1 MIIAGIIESG
11 NDCTTINLINKI
23 FNDSN
28 KKISIINSGSLTGL
42 DFRKVPEYI
51 RELKKNGVDILL
63 IGIKLEDLKHDV
75 FLGFNFDVIIFVNQA
90 DEIIEGN
97 NNKDNNDIKELTEKL
112 FLLTDDKGTVILNA
126 DDHERIS
133 LLQGKRYS
141 VLTYGFNSKASIT
154 ASSIGEGIYRES
166 FICCLQRTLLTKDGK
181 IIEPQE
187 FDIKVNSG
195 FVDSYSVMAA
205 AAFAIFLGAILTPY
219 SKNNDISFSGQKPK
233 LY

>member
-28 KKISIINSGSLTGL
+28 KKISIVNSGSLTGL
-42 DFRKVPEYI
+42 DYRKVPEYL

-75 FLGFNFDVIIFVNQA
+75 FSGFNFDVIIFVNQA
-90 DEIIEGN
+90 DEILEGDN
-97 NNKDNNDIKELTEKL
+97 NNIKELTEKL

-141 VLTYGFNSKASIT
+141 VLTYGFNSKASVT

-166 FICCLQRTLLTKDGK
+166 FICCLQRNLLTNDGN

-187 FDIKVNSG
+187 FEIKVNSG

-219 SKNNDISFSGQKPK
+219 SKNNDISFKDQKPK

>member
-11 NDCTTINLINKI
+11 NDCTTINLISKI
-23 FNDSN
+23 FNDSD
-28 KKISIINSGSLTGL
+28 KKISIINSGCLTGL
-42 DFRKVPEYI
+42 DYRKVPEYK

-63 IGIKLEDLKHDV
+63 IGIKLEDLIHDV

-90 DEIIEGN
+90 DEILEGDN
-97 NNKDNNDIKELTEKL
+97 NNIKELTEKL

-141 VLTYGFNSKASIT
+141 VLTYGFNSKASVT

-166 FICCLQRTLLTKDGK
+166 FICCLQRNLLTNDGN

-187 FDIKVNSG
+187 FEIKVNSG

-219 SKNNDISFSGQKPK
+219 SKNNDISFKDQKPK

>member
-1 MIIAGIIESG
+1 VIIAGIIESG

-28 KKISIINSGSLTGL
+28 KKISIVNSGSLTGL
-42 DFRKVPEYI
+42 DYRKVPEYL

-75 FLGFNFDVIIFVNQA
+75 FSGFNFDVIIFVNQA
-90 DEIIEGN
+90 DEILEGDN
-97 NNKDNNDIKELTEKL
+97 NNIKELTEKL

-141 VLTYGFNSKASIT
+141 VLTYGFNSKASVT

-166 FICCLQRTLLTKDGK
+166 FICCLQRNLLTNDGN

-187 FDIKVNSG
+187 FEIKVNSG

-219 SKNNDISFSGQKPK
+219 SKNNDISFKDQKPK

>member
-1 MIIAGIIESG
+1 M
-11 NDCTTINLINKI
+11 DY
-23 FNDSN
+23 
-28 KKISIINSGSLTGL
+28 
-42 DFRKVPEYI
+42 RKVPEYK

-63 IGIKLEDLKHDV
+63 IGIKLEDLIHDV

-90 DEIIEGN
+90 DEILEGDN
-97 NNKDNNDIKELTEKL
+97 NNIKELTEKL

-141 VLTYGFNSKASIT
+141 VLTYGFNSKASVT

-166 FICCLQRTLLTKDGK
+166 FICCLQRNLLTNDGN

-187 FDIKVNSG
+187 FEIKVNSG

-219 SKNNDISFSGQKPK
+219 SKNNDISFKDQKPK